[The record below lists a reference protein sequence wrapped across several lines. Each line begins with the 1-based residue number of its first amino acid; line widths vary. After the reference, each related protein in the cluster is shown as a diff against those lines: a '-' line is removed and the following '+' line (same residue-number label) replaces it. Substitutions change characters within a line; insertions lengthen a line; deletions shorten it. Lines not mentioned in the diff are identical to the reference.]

1 MEGPVIRNVS
11 FSTICS
17 GGSPEMPR
25 KEEIKKVLLIGSGP
39 IQIGQAAE
47 FDFSGSQACR
57 ALREEGVIVV
67 LVNSNP
73 ATIQT
78 DPGMADEIYIEPL
91 RADIIEKIIEKER
104 PDGILSGMGGQ
115 TGLNLTAE
123 LAERGALKNVA
134 ILGTPLEAIY
144 HGEDREKFR
153 DLMQQ
158 IGEPVPRSVILN
170 NIADIGEAIREVGLP
185 AIIRPAYTLGGAGGG
200 IAHNDDEL
208 RKIVEIGLNR
218 SRIHQVLIEESVVGW
233 KEIEFEVMRDAA
245 DTCITVCG
253 MENVDAMGIHTGE
266 SVVVA
271 PILTLRDDEYQTLR
285 SAAIK
290 IIRALDVQGGCNIQF
305 AYKDGDYR
313 VIEVNPRVSRS
324 SALASKATGYPIA
337 RVAAKIAIG
346 LRLDEIQNSVTGC
359 TPASFEPSIDYVVV
373 KVPRWPFDKF
383 KGADRTL
390 TTAMKSTGEVMA
402 IGRTLEE
409 SFKKALRS
417 LDTDMP
423 HHSNPGEIRMILS
436 RPTDERFSTLFDAF
450 RQGFSVEEVA
460 RLTNIT
466 PFFLEKIRN
475 IVDLEQSLALDS
487 NPDQIV
493 RAKRCG
499 FTNSELVRITG
510 RNWEEIEAIA
520 GLPTYKM
527 VDTCAAEFPATTP
540 YYYSTWESESEIR
553 KQEKQK
559 VLILGS
565 GPIRIGQG
573 IEFDYCTVH
582 AVKALREE
590 GIEVHIV
597 NNNPETVSTDFDTS
611 DRLYFE
617 PMQLEDITSI
627 LKTDNYY
634 GIMVQFG
641 GQNAVNLAVP
651 IEGEIQ
657 RLGLSTRILGTSPDA
672 MDVAEDRDR
681 FSILLDRLHIPSP
694 PNSSAYSVEEARE
707 KATRIGYP
715 VLVRPSYVLGGR
727 AMEIV
732 HDEVELE
739 SYMKEAVRVSR
750 NHPVLIDQ
758 FLQNAIELDVDAIC
772 DGEDVLIGGIME
784 HIEEAGVHS
793 GDSACVIPTQ
803 SLGPAVLAR
812 VREYTKAI
820 ALGLGVVG
828 LVNIQ
833 LAIKGNTVY
842 VLEANPRASRT
853 VPFVSKA
860 TGIPLA
866 MLAAKTMM
874 GKKIKDLGYRETPIS
889 HVAVKEVLLPFNKL
903 PGVDTVLG
911 PEMKSTGEVMG
922 IDYDFGR
929 AYYKACISADN
940 ELPVKGK
947 VFISVSS
954 EQKDEVIGIA
964 RKLIGLGLTL
974 YGTEGTVAYL
984 AEAGI
989 DAHLIRKVQEGSPN
1003 VIDLMRQGEIR
1014 LIINTPTGKQAR
1026 QDHYQI
1032 MRAAVDYGIP
1042 YITTVQAA
1050 RAAAQAIEV
1059 IQREQV
1065 TIEPISHYIGNV
1077 GRSGSGGQSS

>member
-1 MEGPVIRNVS
+1 MPKKAHIR
-11 FSTICS
+11 
-17 GGSPEMPR
+17 
-25 KEEIKKVLLIGSGP
+25 KVLLIGSGP

-57 ALREEGVIVV
+57 ALREEGVKVV

-78 DPGMADEIYIEPL
+78 DPEMADEVYIEPL
-91 RADIIEKIIEKER
+91 RADTIARIIEKEK

-123 LAERGALKNVA
+123 LAERGALKDME

-144 HGEDREKFR
+144 QGEDREKFR
-153 DLMQQ
+153 DLMKR
-158 IGEPVPRSVILN
+158 IGEPVPTSMILN
-170 NIADIGEAIREVGLP
+170 RVEDIDRAITGVGLP

-200 IAHNDDEL
+200 IAHTRDEMV
-208 RKIVEIGLNR
+208 RIVEIGLNR
-218 SRIHQVLIEESVVGW
+218 SRIHQVLIEESVAGW
-233 KEIEFEVMRDAA
+233 KEMEFEVMRDAT
-245 DTCITVCG
+245 DTCIIVCG
-253 MENVDAMGIHTGE
+253 MENVDPMGIHTGE

-271 PILTLRDDEYQTLR
+271 PILSLRDDEFQLLR

-305 AYKDGDYR
+305 AYRDGQYR

-337 RVAAKIAIG
+337 RVASKIAIG
-346 LRLDEIQNSVTGC
+346 LRLDEITNSVTGC

-402 IGRTLEE
+402 IGRCLEE
-409 SFKKALRS
+409 AFMKALRS
-417 LDTDMP
+417 LDTDMQ
-423 HHSNPGEIRMILS
+423 HHTSQSEIRMILT
-436 RPTDERFSTLFDAF
+436 RPTDERFGCLFDAL
-450 RQGFSVEEVA
+450 RVGFSIAEVA
-460 RLTNIT
+460 ELTSIS
-466 PFFLEKIRN
+466 PFFLEKIKN
-475 IVDLEQSLALDS
+475 VVDMERILANSPTTDDLLTAKKYGFS
-487 NPDQIV
+487 N
-493 RAKRCG
+493 A
-499 FTNSELVRITG
+499 ELTRMTG
-510 RNWEEIEAIA
+510 KSWDEIETLT

-540 YYYSTWESESEIR
+540 YFYSTWDDSCEIIQDGR
-553 KQEKQK
+553 QK

-590 GIEVHIV
+590 GIQVHIV

-611 DRLYFE
+611 DRLFFE
-617 PMQLEDITSI
+617 PMQLEDIMNI
-627 LKTDNYY
+627 LKKDHYF
-634 GIMVQFG
+634 GVMVQFG

-651 IEGEIQ
+651 IHEEIQ
-657 RLGLSTRILGTSPDA
+657 RLGLPTRVLGTSPDA

-681 FSILLDRLHIPSP
+681 FSLLLDRLGIPSP
-694 PNSSAYSVEEARE
+694 PNSSAFSLEEARE
-707 KATRIGYP
+707 KARKIGYP

-732 HDEVELE
+732 HDDIELE
-739 SYMKEAVRVSR
+739 GYMKEAVRVSR
-750 NHPVLIDQ
+750 RHPVLIDS
-758 FLQNAIELDVDAIC
+758 FLQKAIELDVDAVC

-803 SLGPAVLAR
+803 SLSSSILDR
-812 VREYTKAI
+812 VRDYTRRI

-833 LAIKGNTVY
+833 LAVKDDIVY

-860 TGIPLA
+860 VGIPLA
-866 MLAAKTMM
+866 KIAARVMVGRKLR
-874 GKKIKDLGYRETPIS
+874 DLGYEERPIC

-929 AYYKACISADN
+929 AYYKASISADN
-940 ELPVKGK
+940 ELPVQGNI
-947 VFISVSS
+947 FISVNN
-954 EQKDEVIGIA
+954 EQKDDVIPIA
-964 RKLIGLGLTL
+964 RKLQSLGLTL
-974 YGTEGTVAYL
+974 YGTSGTVDYL
-984 AEAGI
+984 IEAGVT
-989 DAHLIRKVQEGSPN
+989 ANLVRKLQEGSPN
-1003 VIDLMRQGEIR
+1003 VIDLMRRGEIR
-1014 LIINTPTGKQAR
+1014 LIINTPTDKQSR

-1032 MRAAVDYGIP
+1032 MRAAVDYSIP

-1050 RAAAQAIEV
+1050 RAAAHAIDA
-1059 IQREQV
+1059 IRREKI
-1065 TIEPISHYIGNV
+1065 TTEPISHYIGT
-1077 GRSGSGGQSS
+1077 G

>member
-1 MEGPVIRNVS
+1 MPKKEHIR
-11 FSTICS
+11 
-17 GGSPEMPR
+17 
-25 KEEIKKVLLIGSGP
+25 KVLLIGSGP

-57 ALREEGVIVV
+57 ALREEGVKVV

-78 DPGMADEIYIEPL
+78 DPEMADEVYIEPL
-91 RADIIEKIIEKER
+91 RADTIARIIEKEK

-123 LAERGALKNVA
+123 LAERGALKDME

-144 HGEDREKFR
+144 QGEDREKFR
-153 DLMQQ
+153 DLMKR
-158 IGEPVPRSVILN
+158 IGEPVPTSMILN
-170 NIADIGEAIREVGLP
+170 RMEDIDRAITEVGLP

-200 IAHNDDEL
+200 IAHTRDEMM
-208 RKIVEIGLNR
+208 KIVEIGLNR
-218 SRIHQVLIEESVVGW
+218 SRIHQVLIEESVAGW
-233 KEIEFEVMRDAA
+233 KEMEFEVMRDAA
-245 DTCITVCG
+245 DTCIIVCG
-253 MENVDAMGIHTGE
+253 MENVDPMGIHTGE

-271 PILTLRDDEYQTLR
+271 PILTLRDDEFQLLR

-305 AYKDGDYR
+305 AYRNGEYR

-337 RVAAKIAIG
+337 RVASKIAIG
-346 LRLDEIQNSVTGC
+346 LRLDEITNSVTGC
-359 TPASFEPSIDYVVV
+359 TPASFEPSIDYIVV

-402 IGRTLEE
+402 IGRCLEE
-409 SFKKALRS
+409 AFMKALRS
-417 LDTDMP
+417 LDTDMQ
-423 HHSNPGEIRMILS
+423 HHTSPSEIRMILT
-436 RPTDERFSTLFDAF
+436 RPTDERFGCLFDAI
-450 RQGFSVEEVA
+450 RAGFSISEITE
-460 RLTNIT
+460 LTSIS
-466 PFFLEKIRN
+466 PFFLEKMKN
-475 IVDLEQSLALDS
+475 IVDMEQVLAGSPTTGDLLTAKKYGFS
-487 NPDQIV
+487 N
-493 RAKRCG
+493 A
-499 FTNSELVRITG
+499 EITRLTG
-510 RNWEEIEAIA
+510 KSWDEIESLA

-540 YYYSTWESESEIR
+540 YFYSTWDDSCELVQDE
-553 KQEKQK
+553 QQK

-590 GIEVHIV
+590 GILVHIV

-611 DRLYFE
+611 DRLFFE
-617 PMQLEDITSI
+617 PMQLEDIMNI
-627 LKTDNYY
+627 LKKDNYF
-634 GIMVQFG
+634 GVMVQFG

-651 IEGEIQ
+651 IHQEIQ
-657 RLGLSTRILGTSPDA
+657 RLGLSTRVLGTSPDA

-681 FSILLDRLHIPSP
+681 FSLLLDRLGIPSP
-694 PNSSAYSVEEARE
+694 PNSSAFSLEEARE
-707 KATRIGYP
+707 KARKIGYP

-732 HDEVELE
+732 HDDIELE
-739 SYMKEAVRVSR
+739 GYMKEAVRVSR
-750 NHPVLIDQ
+750 RHPVLIDS
-758 FLQNAIELDVDAIC
+758 FLQKAIELDVDAVC

-803 SLGPAVLAR
+803 SLSASILDR
-812 VREYTKAI
+812 VREYTRRI

-833 LAIKGNTVY
+833 LAIKDDIVY

-860 TGIPLA
+860 VGLPLA
-866 MLAAKTMM
+866 KIAARVMVGRKLR
-874 GKKIKDLGYRETPIS
+874 DLGYEERQIC

-929 AYYKACISADN
+929 AYYKASISADN
-940 ELPVKGK
+940 ELPVRGNI
-947 VFISVSS
+947 FISVNN
-954 EQKDEVIGIA
+954 EQKDDVIPIA
-964 RKLIGLGLTL
+964 RKLQSLGLTL
-974 YGTEGTVAYL
+974 YGTSGTVDYL
-984 AEAGI
+984 TEAGVT
-989 DAHLIRKVQEGSPN
+989 ANLVRKLQEGSPN
-1003 VIDLMRQGEIR
+1003 VIDLMRRGEIR
-1014 LIINTPTGKQAR
+1014 LIINTPTDKQSR

-1032 MRAAVDYGIP
+1032 MRAAVDYSIP

-1050 RAAAQAIEV
+1050 RAAAHAIDA
-1059 IQREQV
+1059 IKREKI
-1065 TIEPISHYIGNV
+1065 TTEPISHYIGT
-1077 GRSGSGGQSS
+1077 G